1 VARGNQRL
9 SKAASLRWRGVVGVG
24 VAFGDAG
31 GGDGE
36 GGAGGE
42 VLPGGGEEFEFVEA
56 AGEALGSGEADVA
69 GAGNGPGLF
78 GAEGG
83 DGRAVA
89 GAEGRLRPG
98 RVGPWWI
105 RVRRARVSRAVLAC
119 CWRGEEGLVS
129 SAGGGGGDG
138 AVGMGDAVED
148 GGEASSSRVV
158 GMGSNLWSW
167 QRAQLT
173 VRPRKPRRRWRCDVV
188 EVVGGVAGGSAAR
201 SRVPTVSWSRRR
213 GSWRRLRRWGRRRQ
227 EVAGELFDDEAVEGE
242 VLVEGADDVVAVA
255 PGVGADV
262 VVFVAVWSRR
272 SGRRR
277 ASGGPSVRRS
287 GGRRGGGR

>member
-1 VARGNQRL
+1 L

-89 GAEGRLRPG
+89 GAEGGFG
-98 RVGPWWI
+98 RGALGLGGFGEAGEGFAGGFGLLLGG
-105 RVRRARVSRAVLAC
+105 VRRA
-119 CWRGEEGLVS
+119 W
-129 SAGGGGGDG
+129 
-138 AVGMGDAVED
+138 
-148 GGEASSSRVV
+148 
-158 GMGSNLWSW
+158 
-167 QRAQLT
+167 
-173 VRPRKPRRRWRCDVV
+173 
-188 EVVGGVAGGSAAR
+188 
-201 SRVPTVSWSRRR
+201 
-213 GSWRRLRRWGRRRQ
+213 
-227 EVAGELFDDEAVEGE
+227 
-242 VLVEGADDVVAVA
+242 
-255 PGVGADV
+255 
-262 VVFVAVWSRR
+262 
-272 SGRRR
+272 
-277 ASGGPSVRRS
+277 
-287 GGRRGGGR
+287 